1 MVQVKKKYETKLD
14 GLLFLKK
21 LHNKLNNDI
30 FDNLINDTNPNE
42 KIEHLEKAIY
52 IILQLLKK

>member
-14 GLLFLKK
+14 GLLFLKT

-30 FDNLINDTNPNE
+30 FDNLINNTNPNE